1 MKRICPWLALSSPFR
16 TSRPGGKNWLPLLLL
31 AAGLGSMPA
40 QAAGKAEHV
49 VVVVF
54 DGMRPD
60 FITPQFAPNL
70 YALATNGVFFKRN
83 HPVYISTT
91 IVNGTAIATGTY
103 PGHSGILANSDYR
116 EELNLQSPVASEVL
130 DTLRRGDMW
139 SKGEYIAVD
148 TLPELIQDAGF
159 HTYVAGT
166 KSVTLIHDRSPRKT
180 DTAAHSNSVTLGRGI
195 TLPRVTGEGF
205 NKVNDDKP
213 FPDAFTT
220 PNVASDAWTTKA
232 LTKGLWKKGVPK
244 YSLLWLSDPDITQHA
259 KGVGAPEALAAI
271 ESSDK
276 HLGEVI
282 KSLKEYGVFDKTD
295 IFVVSDHGFS
305 SIVRGA
311 EITESLKK
319 AKLNAF
325 TKLENPEHGDVLVV
339 NLGGS
344 TMIYVMDRDEAV
356 VRKTV
361 EVLQQCDFTGT
372 LFTRLGL
379 EGTFPMSTIHYPMT
393 GHGPDIVISMRWYPE
408 RNDFGASG
416 LIATP
421 GGAKGSGGTHGSLSP
436 FDMHNTLVGSG
447 PDLKRG
453 FVDTI
458 PSGNIDLAPTVLHLL
473 GIQPKQ
479 PMDGRVLREA
489 LAAETGLAPEVKE
502 RRQEASRT
510 IGLMQWNQYLQTS
523 EVDGAMY
530 YDEGN
535 GSAAQR

>member
-1 MKRICPWLALSSPFR
+1 LWLTLR
-16 TSRPGGKNWLPLLLL
+16 L
-31 AAGLGSMPA
+31 AAIALLSLPTH
-40 QAAGKAEHV
+40 AAGKAEHV

-70 YALATNGVFFKRN
+70 YSLATNGVFFKRH

-116 EELNLQSPVASEVL
+116 EELNSQSPVASEVL
-130 DTLRRGDMW
+130 DTLRRGDLAA
-139 SKGEYIAVD
+139 KGEYIAVD

-180 DTAAHSNSVTLGRGI
+180 DTAAHSNSVTLGRGL
-195 TLPRVTGEGF
+195 TLPRATGESF
-205 NKVNDDKP
+205 NKANDDKP

-220 PNVASDAWTTKA
+220 PNVASDGWTTKA

-244 YSLLWLSDPDITQHA
+244 YSLLWLSDPDVTQHA
-259 KGVGAPEALAAI
+259 KSVGAPEALAGI
-271 ESSDK
+271 DSSDK

-282 KSLKEYGVFDKTD
+282 KALKEYGVYDRTD

-305 SIVRGA
+305 SIVRSA
-311 EITESLKK
+311 EIAESLRK
-319 AKLNAF
+319 AKLNVF
-325 TKLENPEHGDVLVV
+325 TKLENPERGDVLLV

-344 TMIYVMDRDEAV
+344 TMIYVVDRDEAV
-356 VRKTV
+356 IRRTV

-372 LFTRLGL
+372 LFSRLGI
-379 EGTFPMSTIHYPMT
+379 EGTFPLSTIHYPMS
-393 GHGPDIVISMRWYPE
+393 GHGPDIVVSMHWYPE
-408 RNDFGASG
+408 RNDFGAPG
-416 LIATP
+416 LLVTP
-421 GGAKGSGGTHGSLSP
+421 GGSKGTGTHGSLSP
-436 FDMHNTLVGSG
+436 FDMHNTLVGAG

-453 FVDTI
+453 FVDAT
-458 PSGNIDLAPTVLHLL
+458 PTGNIDLAPTILHLL
-473 GIQPKQ
+473 GIPSKT

-489 LAAETGLAPEVKE
+489 LVGETGPAPEVKE
-502 RRQEASRT
+502 RRQEASRS

-535 GSAAQR
+535 GTAVQK